1 MYEVEKV
8 NDALN
13 KVKDHL
19 EDNFQ
24 DLRQT
29 FITLEYDDYERAS
42 ILERKIDN
50 DKLMEEVA
58 ELEKEINKMRSYIAA
73 QDKTLEAIRLIS
85 AVVCVE

>member
-29 FITLEYDDYERAS
+29 FIRLEDDDYERAS

-58 ELEKEINKMRSYIAA
+58 ELEKEINKMCSYIAA